1 MISHSTK
8 FDLDKKSVSIR
19 QNEVL
24 KIKIPFTLQKLLPL
38 LRNERIED
46 NWFISNQK
54 NGVYQQ

>member
-1 MISHSTK
+1 MISRSTK

-38 LRNERIED
+38 LRNERTED
-46 NWFISNQK
+46 NWFIPNQK

>member
-1 MISHSTK
+1 MISRSTK

-46 NWFISNQK
+46 NWFIPNQK

>member
-1 MISHSTK
+1 MISRSTK

>member
-1 MISHSTK
+1 MISRSTK

-24 KIKIPFTLQKLLPL
+24 KIKIPFTLQELLPL